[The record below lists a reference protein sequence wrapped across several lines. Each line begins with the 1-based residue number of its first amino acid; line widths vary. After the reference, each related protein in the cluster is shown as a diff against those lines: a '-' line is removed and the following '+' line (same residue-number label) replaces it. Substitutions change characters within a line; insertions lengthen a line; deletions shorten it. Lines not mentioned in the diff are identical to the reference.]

1 MALDKIKT
9 DVIADTNVTIA
20 KLATNT
26 GIKSDRHS
34 IPSLNQSGVNAMSS
48 PQPGDLV
55 YNSTIGK
62 LQQYTGDNAWRTID
76 SPPVLNSI
84 SPTTSADGGTTI
96 TLTGSNFSSTIS
108 AVNFIGTNGTK
119 YAASSFTRVSST
131 SVTAVTPDLLVAHEP
146 YDVEITNDTGL
157 SAILEDA
164 LDAGGSPSFTNFL
177 AGLTSAGQNTT
188 GLIASI
194 IDSQSTNSGTL
205 ATIAAT
211 DPDGGA
217 ITYAETGTSVW
228 AGKNIAIAS
237 NGAVTV
243 SGAIPDESDTATT
256 YTQAVRATDAAGNT
270 VDQNLKIY
278 IVHEPTSTGGSWGS
292 ASTYTGYKA
301 YKAHNSS
308 NESDMAGSTNIVT
321 YGNTLVD
328 IFMIG
333 GGGGGGCRHAG
344 GGGAGGAIEATNVLL
359 PAGTFT
365 VAGGRGAGQQPAANT
380 GNTVGGVGTDL
391 TFTQNSGSG
400 WTTWTAKRGGGGANH
415 DHPDGST
422 ASSSF
427 SGGCGGGAGLPN
439 AANNT
444 AIGGTST
451 QGSAPSFTGAT
462 VTAYGTDGATVN
474 GTTHGQKGG
483 GGGGGIGGGGL
494 GPNAT
499 NAVSGLGGV
508 GRTNSFLDGNANGTT
523 VGTHHFGGGG
533 SGGGHGGTGAGS
545 VGYGAGAGGN
555 QVNNSAGTGGDGVMG
570 TGAGG
575 GGGGS
580 NGTSGGR
587 GGNGA
592 FIYRHRAG

>member
-1 MALDKIKT
+1 MALDKVKIGVLDGT
-9 DVIADTNVTIA
+9 S
-20 KLATNT
+20 T
-26 GIKSDRHS
+26 GVKSDRYS
-34 IPSLNQSGVNAMSS
+34 IPSRTTDQRNAMSS
-48 PQPGDLV
+48 PQPGDII
-55 YNSTIGK
+55 YNSTVGK
-62 LQQYTGDNAWRTID
+62 LQQRTSENAWRTID
-76 SPPVLNSI
+76 SPPVLSSI

-108 AVNFIGTNGTK
+108 AVSFIGTNGTK
-119 YAASSFTRVSST
+119 YAASSYSRVSST

-157 SAILEDA
+157 SAMLENA

-177 AGLTSAGQNTT
+177 NGLTGLGQNTT

-205 ATIAAT
+205 DTIAAT

-243 SGAIPDESDTATT
+243 SGAVPDESDTATT

-270 VDQNLKIY
+270 TDQNLKIY

-301 YKAHNSS
+301 YKAYNSS
-308 NESDMAGSTNIVT
+308 NEGAMAGSTNIVT

-365 VAGGRGAGQQPAANT
+365 VAGGTGAGQQPAANA

-415 DHPDGST
+415 NHPDGSS
-422 ASSSF
+422 AASSF
-427 SGGCGGGAGLPN
+427 SGGCGAGAGLPGS
-439 AANNT
+439 ANT
-444 AIGGTST
+444 TCAGGAST

-462 VTAYGTDGATVN
+462 VTAYGTAGATVN

-483 GGGGGIGGGGL
+483 GGGGGIGGAGSP
-494 GPNAT
+494 PNAT

-523 VGTHHFGGGG
+523 IGTHRFGGGG
-533 SGGGHGGTGAGS
+533 SGGAHGSTAAGS
-545 VGYGAGAGGN
+545 IGYGGAAGGN
-555 QVNNSAGTGGDGVMG
+555 Q
-570 TGAGG
+570 
-575 GGGGS
+575 
-580 NGTSGGR
+580 
-587 GGNGA
+587 
-592 FIYRHRAG
+592 